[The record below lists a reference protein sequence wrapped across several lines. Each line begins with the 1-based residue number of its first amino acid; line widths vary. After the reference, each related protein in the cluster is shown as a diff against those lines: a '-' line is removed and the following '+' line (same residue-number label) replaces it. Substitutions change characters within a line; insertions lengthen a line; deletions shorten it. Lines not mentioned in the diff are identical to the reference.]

1 MNKTIHWGPAVA
13 GDTPLD
19 KDWRMATGRIQDW
32 QFGRAA
38 TFRDK
43 MERILH
49 RQLKWTDSVST
60 FINTKEKVI
69 LNTIDDDGVICTRDA
84 RQEGET
90 GRRTAAAAQQSS
102 HDRQ

>member
-1 MNKTIHWGPAVA
+1 
-13 GDTPLD
+13 
-19 KDWRMATGRIQDW
+19 
-32 QFGRAA
+32 
-38 TFRDK
+38 

-60 FINTKEKVI
+60 FIKKKDKLI
-69 LNTIDDDGVICTRDA
+69 SNTIDDDGVICARDA

-102 HDRQ
+102 HDREQNDGR